1 MKFIADVMVGKLARR
16 MRLLGFDVLYDPA
29 YEDNEV
35 LRLALD
41 QGRIILTR
49 DTGLASRPLAQN
61 HLLIT
66 SDLIDDQLRQV
77 LEAFSPLEENA
88 LTRCSL
94 CNGQLS
100 VLDRQDARDLVP
112 AYVAATR
119 HEFWCC
125 RQCGKVYWKGSH
137 VRNMTAIRTNK

>member
-16 MRLLGFDVLYDPA
+16 MRLLGFDVLYESTC
-29 YEDNEV
+29 EDNEV

-41 QGRIILTR
+41 QDRIILTR

-66 SDLIDDQLRQV
+66 SDMIDDQLHQV

-100 VLDRQDARDLVP
+100 VLDRNDVRDLVP
-112 AYVAATR
+112 DHVAATV
-119 HEFWCC
+119 HEFWRCEH
-125 RQCGKVYWKGSH
+125 CGKVYWKGSH
-137 VRNMTAIRTNK
+137 VRNMTTIRTYK

>member
-1 MKFIADVMVGKLARR
+1 MKFIADVMVGKLAKR

-41 QGRIILTR
+41 QDRIILTR

-66 SDLIDDQLRQV
+66 SDLIDDQLHQV
-77 LEAFSPLEENA
+77 LEAFSPSGEHA

-94 CNGQLS
+94 CNERLS
-100 VLDRQDARDLVP
+100 VLDRKDARDLVP
-112 AYVAATR
+112 DHVAATVR
-119 HEFWCC
+119 EFWRCEH
-125 RQCGKVYWKGSH
+125 CGKVYWKGSH
-137 VRNMTAIRTNK
+137 VRNMTTIRTNK